1 MEEYINKNEN
11 TISSSENYAEA
22 NFNNK
27 TQDWEPKW
35 IVITVLERK
44 KDLRMDENGML
55 TAAMDEAVEIE
66 VPENLTEEIYNGQ
79 IDPLNYTKEEL
90 RQMAIRKHYG
100 QIIEMQKETL
110 DSSNIE
116 KFKNIFSEFN
126 YAKDNNYSE
135 EIEKTNRQR

>member
-135 EIEKTNRQR
+135 EIEKTNRQG

>member
-116 KFKNIFSEFN
+116 EFKNIFSEFN

>member
-44 KDLRMDENGML
+44 KDLR
-55 TAAMDEAVEIE
+55 MDEAVEIE

>member
-27 TQDWEPKW
+27 TQDLEPKW

-116 KFKNIFSEFN
+116 EFKNIFFEFN

>member
-44 KDLRMDENGML
+44 KDLR
-55 TAAMDEAVEIE
+55 MDEAVEIE

-116 KFKNIFSEFN
+116 EFKNIFSEFN

>member
-1 MEEYINKNEN
+1 
-11 TISSSENYAEA
+11 
-22 NFNNK
+22 
-27 TQDWEPKW
+27 
-35 IVITVLERK
+35 
-44 KDLRMDENGML
+44 
-55 TAAMDEAVEIE
+55 
-66 VPENLTEEIYNGQ
+66 
-79 IDPLNYTKEEL
+79 
-90 RQMAIRKHYG
+90 MAIRKHYG

>member
-44 KDLRMDENGML
+44 KDLRIDENGML

>member
-22 NFNNK
+22 NSNNK

-44 KDLRMDENGML
+44 KDLRMDE
-55 TAAMDEAVEIE
+55 AVEIE
-66 VPENLTEEIYNGQ
+66 VPENLTEGIYNGQ

-116 KFKNIFSEFN
+116 EFKNIFSEFN

>member
-35 IVITVLERK
+35 IVINVLERK

-55 TAAMDEAVEIE
+55 TAAMDEVVEIE

-90 RQMAIRKHYG
+90 RQIAIRKHYG
-100 QIIEMQKETL
+100 QTIEMQKETL